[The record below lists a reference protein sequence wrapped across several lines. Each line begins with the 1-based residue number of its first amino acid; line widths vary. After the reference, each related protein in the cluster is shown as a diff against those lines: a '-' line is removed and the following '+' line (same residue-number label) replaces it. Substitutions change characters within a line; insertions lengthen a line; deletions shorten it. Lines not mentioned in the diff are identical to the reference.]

1 MGEFNDNRF
10 KVLLVGDGGV
20 GKTSYVRRL
29 GTGTFD
35 SVYNATIG
43 VEIHPL
49 DISTEHG
56 NYVLDVWDTA
66 G

>member
-1 MGEFNDNRF
+1 MEPNTNRF
-10 KVLLVGDGGV
+10 KVFLVGDGGV

-29 GTGTFD
+29 GTGMY
-35 SVYNATIG
+35 SSQYNATIG

-49 DISTEHG
+49 EIPTKDGTLALDI
-56 NYVLDVWDTA
+56 WDTA

>member
-1 MGEFNDNRF
+1 MDLYDNRF

-20 GKTSYVRRL
+20 GKTSFVRRL
-29 GTGTFD
+29 GTGTYTSQYD
-35 SVYNATIG
+35 ATIG

-49 DISTEHG
+49 EIPTPNGDV
-56 NYVLDVWDTA
+56 VLDIWDTA